1 MLTDVLAK
9 IEGRFMTQIIF
20 KMVDWKEEV
29 VKREGETTK
38 GGRIVQE

>member
-1 MLTDVLAK
+1 
-9 IEGRFMTQIIF
+9 MTQIIF

-29 VKREGETTK
+29 EMSEGETTK